1 MRKIFMIHFF
11 FLLISLLVY
20 MEGITKSGPDLVW
33 NMMLALIA
41 YDFAIL
47 TRYFKQAWLFPA
59 FFILWLDFYPNTFY
73 MLTDLV
79 HMDFIGSSFSNVQSL
94 IHYFLFLASILFGS
108 LCGVESVNQLLKRF
122 VIKEYYFKLFVL
134 ILLSVISSFAIHL
147 GRYAR
152 LNSWDLVLRPTVVI
166 TELSKLLSA
175 DVLPFIVGFSFIQIM
190 VLLFLDKESS
200 K

>member
-1 MRKIFMIHFF
+1 MKNK
-11 FLLISLLVY
+11 LLISHLFFFMISGAIVY
-20 MEGITKSGPDLVW
+20 FQIKETYLIW
-33 NMMLALIA
+33 NMFLALLA
-41 YDFAIL
+41 LDFSFCLNRFKNLSL
-47 TRYFKQAWLFPA
+47 TFIFTLFWLF
-59 FFILWLDFYPNTFY
+59 FYPNTFY

-79 HMDFIGSSFSNVQSL
+79 HMDFIGRSFSNVQSL

>member
-1 MRKIFMIHFF
+1 MF
-11 FLLISLLVY
+11 
-20 MEGITKSGPDLVW
+20 
-33 NMMLALIA
+33 LALLA
-41 YDFAIL
+41 LDFSFCLNRFKNLSL
-47 TRYFKQAWLFPA
+47 TFIFTLFWLF
-59 FFILWLDFYPNTFY
+59 FYPNTFY
-73 MLTDLV
+73 MLTDLM

-94 IHYFLFLASILFGS
+94 IHYFLFLASILFGA

-166 TELSKLLSA
+166 TELSKLLST

>member
-1 MRKIFMIHFF
+1 
-11 FLLISLLVY
+11 
-20 MEGITKSGPDLVW
+20 
-33 NMMLALIA
+33 
-41 YDFAIL
+41 
-47 TRYFKQAWLFPA
+47 
-59 FFILWLDFYPNTFY
+59 
-73 MLTDLV
+73 
-79 HMDFIGSSFSNVQSL
+79 
-94 IHYFLFLASILFGS
+94 
-108 LCGVESVNQLLKRF
+108 
-122 VIKEYYFKLFVL
+122 
-134 ILLSVISSFAIHL
+134 VISSFAIHL

>member
-1 MRKIFMIHFF
+1 MKNK
-11 FLLISLLVY
+11 LLISHLFFFVISGTIVY
-20 MEGITKSGPDLVW
+20 FQIKETYLIW
-33 NMMLALIA
+33 NMFLALLA
-41 YDFAIL
+41 LDFSFCLNRFKNLSLTFIL
-47 TRYFKQAWLFPA
+47 MLFWLF
-59 FFILWLDFYPNTFY
+59 FYPNTFY

-94 IHYFLFLASILFGS
+94 IHYFLFLASILFGF
-108 LCGVESVNQLLKRF
+108 LCGVESVNQVLKRF

-166 TELSKLLSA
+166 TELSKLLST